1 MTIFDAIILGVI
13 EGLSEFLPISSTGH
27 LILASKLLGL
37 EQDDALKAFEVS
49 IQLGSIIAVLFLFS
63 QKLLTN
69 RSLWLKIIVAFMP
82 TAIFGF
88 LLYKHIKALF
98 GVETVAIMLI
108 VGGVVFLVLEYF
120 RRDRDDSKDK
130 SIEDL
135 TLKESILIGFFQTLS
150 MIPGTSRSGST
161 IIGGLVA
168 GLSRRSAAE
177 FSFLLAIPTMFSAT
191 IYDLF
196 KNRDILAFDDLS
208 LIAVGFATA
217 FVTSYFTVKAVIDFL
232 TRHTFVIFGIYRIAL
247 GGVFLYLL

>member
-1 MTIFDAIILGVI
+1 
-13 EGLSEFLPISSTGH
+13 
-27 LILASKLLGL
+27 
-37 EQDDALKAFEVS
+37 
-49 IQLGSIIAVLFLFS
+49 
-63 QKLLTN
+63 
-69 RSLWLKIIVAFMP
+69 
-82 TAIFGF
+82 
-88 LLYKHIKALF
+88 
-98 GVETVAIMLI
+98 MLI

-135 TLKESILIGFFQTLS
+135 TLKESILIGFFQTLA

>member
-98 GVETVAIMLI
+98 GV
-108 VGGVVFLVLEYF
+108 
-120 RRDRDDSKDK
+120 
-130 SIEDL
+130 
-135 TLKESILIGFFQTLS
+135 
-150 MIPGTSRSGST
+150 
-161 IIGGLVA
+161 
-168 GLSRRSAAE
+168 
-177 FSFLLAIPTMFSAT
+177 
-191 IYDLF
+191 
-196 KNRDILAFDDLS
+196 
-208 LIAVGFATA
+208 
-217 FVTSYFTVKAVIDFL
+217 
-232 TRHTFVIFGIYRIAL
+232 
-247 GGVFLYLL
+247 

>member
-135 TLKESILIGFFQTLS
+135 TLKESILIGFFQTLA

-217 FVTSYFTVKAVIDFL
+217 FVTSYFTLKAVIGFL